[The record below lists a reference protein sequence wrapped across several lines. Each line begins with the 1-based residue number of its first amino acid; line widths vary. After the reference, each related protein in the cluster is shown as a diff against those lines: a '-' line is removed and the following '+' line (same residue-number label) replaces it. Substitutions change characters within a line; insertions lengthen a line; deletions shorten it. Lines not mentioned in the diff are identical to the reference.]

1 MVNLKTKVT
10 EQSTLNFSENE
21 HFLPPDTPG
30 GNIKLNLL
38 FSFFSV
44 ESPFLRFFLVW
55 KLWKY
60 DKFGSSANFYLRM
73 LSCIST
79 ESILWTDVCIFLFS
93 CLVYFKKVVVVICKF
108 VRCDQPE
115 ETVIPFSANPPE
127 GQAHSKNSVGLVL
140 KGLLDHLWGMCSHFY
155 YLYCRYQ
162 FYEFYTTC
170 HG

>member
-10 EQSTLNFSENE
+10 KQSTPNFPENE
-21 HFLPPDTPG
+21 HFLPPDTPD

-44 ESPFLRFFLVW
+44 VWLLRRYFLIKHLHPMLTRYSWFCCDVW

-79 ESILWTDVCIFLFS
+79 VSILWTDVCIFLFS
-93 CLVYFKKVVVVICKF
+93 CVVYFKKVVVVICKF
-108 VRCDQPE
+108 VRCD
-115 ETVIPFSANPPE
+115 
-127 GQAHSKNSVGLVL
+127 
-140 KGLLDHLWGMCSHFY
+140 
-155 YLYCRYQ
+155 
-162 FYEFYTTC
+162 
-170 HG
+170 